1 MDLISELEALGVN
14 TQEAIR
20 RFSGNTALYQ
30 KMLGKLVTAVKDLEV
45 MPCFEKEDYETAVT
59 NAHTLKGVTG
69 NLSLTPIYNGYTEV
83 VNLLREGKHD
93 DAKAVLEKTLPIQAD
108 ILACIEKNM

>member
-1 MDLISELEALGVN
+1 MDLISELDALGVN

-45 MPCFEKEDYETAVT
+45 MPCFEKEDYEAAVT

-69 NLSLTPIYNGYTEV
+69 NLSLTPLYNGYTEV
-83 VNLLREGKHD
+83 VNLLRAGNHD
-93 DAKAVLEKTLPIQAD
+93 DAKAVLEKILPIQTD

>member
-83 VNLLREGKHD
+83 VNLLREGKYD
-93 DAKAVLEKTLPIQAD
+93 DARAALEKTLPIQAD